1 MLGPH
6 SDVYRPTRA
15 DTREAIAH
23 ARQACLAAV
32 RAIARATTV
41 LESSRM
47 LCAERDHWR
56 QVWNDLKGADRD
68 YMAVCCAYCTRV
80 RSRDGVWGAIP
91 PGVHDIIHGTSRIN
105 LTHGICPDC
114 LPVVFPAA
122 QASSTATI
130 DAGS

>member
-68 YMAVCCAYCTRV
+68 YMAVCCAYCT
-80 RSRDGVWGAIP
+80 P
-91 PGVHDIIHGTSRIN
+91 CPEPGRCLGSDPAWRPRHHPWDEQNQPHPRHLPGLPARGLPDRPGLIN
-105 LTHGICPDC
+105 GD
-114 LPVVFPAA
+114 
-122 QASSTATI
+122 
-130 DAGS
+130 D